1 MNIVERFSKYITS
14 IEYPK
19 EKSSWNIA
27 GVIKG
32 QNGFYRFDVREMKE
46 ESKNRFY
53 KTGNL
58 NTKADKMVFEF
69 KDKWVILDIEEL
81 NKYVKKH
88 NIKDLELNDLI
99 FKLDWNIFVEK

>member
-32 QNGFYRFDVREMKE
+32 QNGFYKFDVRRMKE

-99 FKLDWNIFVEK
+99 PKLDWNIFVEK

>member
-32 QNGFYRFDVREMKE
+32 QNGFYRFDVRGMKE

-81 NKYVKKH
+81 NKYIKKH
-88 NIKDLELNDLI
+88 NIKDLELNNLI
-99 FKLDWNIFVEK
+99 SKLDWNIFVEK